1 MLKSARQM
9 LRNSSFYGFGAA
21 FWVLERVITSC
32 SASPELSSSHQDDE
46 KHIYTNIREMD
57 ELNNRP
63 FPPVPDVTDVPRR
76 NLNNGWMEYET
87 EAGRTYFYNFETGKS
102 QWIPP
107 RFIRTPAQVQAILQ
121 ATRTEVDENFSTT
134 SSKHEDSHSTGDESS
149 LDVSSSSRT
158 AQSDEVVLTESTT
171 SSEKKPAHE
180 HTEQDFKNSPP
191 VSTYHHAASS
201 SDDTTMMSSFHA
213 HVGPDPLGLSLK
225 QNSTRNHVNQA
236 PATERSQSFN
246 KRKCSLKNVPLPQVL
261 PSTSSGNLFY
271 GDSGTHSLDRVYPK
285 PEKEPI
291 IYDTPCDR
299 RERLESSGSV
309 EVRESVKTIKCGNLE
324 LVESAEQIK
333 SRKRDWMVNF
343 MYLTSAHL
351 ILYKDEKSAEKH
363 GNHYAAPRGV
373 CDLKGASVSW
383 LVVEKEKRKRKIIQ
397 LELSN
402 GCRYLFRSTN
412 DVETNEWFDA
422 LRDVIA
428 RLVGTLSFFSLFC
441 FTWNLLLS

>member
-1 MLKSARQM
+1 MTMMATLASSTSTIYENISDSQSANHLEDLKLEDSGTYDADSRS
-9 LRNSSFYGFGAA
+9 NSN
-21 FWVLERVITSC
+21 EKITSS

-121 ATRTEVDENFSTT
+121 ATRTEVDENFSTE
-134 SSKHEDSHSTGDESS
+134 SSKHEDSHSTEDESS

-158 AQSDEVVLTESTT
+158 AQSEDALLAESATT
-171 SSEKKPAHE
+171 SEKRAVPE
-180 HTEQDFKNSPP
+180 HNEQDFKNSPP
-191 VSTYHHAASS
+191 ASTYHHTTSS

-213 HVGPDPLGLSLK
+213 HMGPDPLGMSLK
-225 QNSTRNHVNQA
+225 QNSSRNHVTQA
-236 PATERSQSFN
+236 PANERSQSFN

-271 GDSGTHSLDRVYPK
+271 GDNGTHSLDRVYPK

-291 IYDTPCDR
+291 IY
-299 RERLESSGSV
+299 
-309 EVRESVKTIKCGNLE
+309 
-324 LVESAEQIK
+324 
-333 SRKRDWMVNF
+333 
-343 MYLTSAHL
+343 
-351 ILYKDEKSAEKH
+351 
-363 GNHYAAPRGV
+363 
-373 CDLKGASVSW
+373 
-383 LVVEKEKRKRKIIQ
+383 
-397 LELSN
+397 
-402 GCRYLFRSTN
+402 
-412 DVETNEWFDA
+412 
-422 LRDVIA
+422 
-428 RLVGTLSFFSLFC
+428 
-441 FTWNLLLS
+441 